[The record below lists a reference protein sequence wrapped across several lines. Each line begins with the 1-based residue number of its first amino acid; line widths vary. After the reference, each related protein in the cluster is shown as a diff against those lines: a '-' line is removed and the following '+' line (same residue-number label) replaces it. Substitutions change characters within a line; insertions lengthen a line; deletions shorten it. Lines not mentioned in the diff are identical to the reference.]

1 MFIIVF
7 PYNMSMDNIVNIVR
21 QRSVMVMLKKLLST
35 EQLQYDVNKTKY
47 TI

>member
-7 PYNMSMDNIVNIVR
+7 PYSMSAENIVC
-21 QRSVMVMLKKLLST
+21 QRSAMVMLKKLLLM